1 MSDKKKRAPRMR
13 IAPEELEAFLE
24 GLRKG
29 LTVGVALTHTSWAK
43 SSFYDKMKRDRK
55 FSAKVNSAKA
65 EWYTTLSDSNHS
77 LVKQQHPETVKHN
90 IQRMDRDV
98 SRHDYRNALIEAQK
112 KAISDLDF
120 DRAQKLQLE
129 IEKAS

>member
-13 IAPEELEAFLE
+13 IDPEELEAFLE

-55 FSAKVNSAKA
+55 FAAKVNAAKA
-65 EWYTTLSDSNHS
+65 EWYTTLSNSNHA

-98 SRHDYRNALIEAQK
+98 ARHDYRNALIEAQK

-120 DRAQKLQLE
+120 DRAQKLQIE